1 MRVIVDGMTICN
13 LEKDQNVIIPAQSSH
28 SKIVATDGYHYT
40 KPIDVDHQHKRIRFI
55 KIGCAI
61 DDNLLIT
68 GFVLLVLFYVIGITS
83 GIIFLTLLS
92 VFPILY
98 FLYLYYIKKH
108 RFLHV
113 ELY

>member
-1 MRVIVDGMTICN
+1 MTICP
-13 LEKDQNVIIPAQSSH
+13 LEKNQNIIIPAHSSH
-28 SKIVATDGYHYT
+28 SKIVATDGFHYT
-40 KPIDVDHQHKRIRFI
+40 NPIDVDHKNKRIRFV
-55 KIGCAI
+55 KVGCAI

-68 GFVLLVLFYVIGITS
+68 GLVLLVLFYIVGITS
-83 GIIFLTLLS
+83 GIAFLTLLS
-92 VFPILY
+92 IVPILY

>member
-1 MRVIVDGMTICN
+1 MTICN
-13 LEKDQNVIIPAQSSH
+13 LEKDQKIIIPAHSSH
-28 SKIVATDGYHYT
+28 SKIVATDGFHYT
-40 KPIDVDHQHKRIRFI
+40 NPIDVDHKDKRIRFV
-55 KIGCAI
+55 KVGCAI

-68 GFVLLVLFYVIGITS
+68 GLVLLVLFYIVGITS
-83 GIIFLTLLS
+83 GIAFLTLLS
-92 VFPILY
+92 VVPILY